1 MKVTQGQLRRII
13 RERLEAGLS
22 DRDHWT
28 GKDRP
33 PAAASTVL
41 GGLQVPMA
49 GPGAPNPFSYRVMV
63 ALEADDIQMA
73 ARALQD
79 SMWIDDSWP
88 EDDEALEDML
98 TDAAAQTIEDVA
110 AVGAEWLTQFRQG
123 GWHEA
128 G

>member
-1 MKVTQGQLRRII
+1 
-13 RERLEAGLS
+13 
-22 DRDHWT
+22 
-28 GKDRP
+28 
-33 PAAASTVL
+33 
-41 GGLQVPMA
+41 MA